1 MPLETPFLPN
11 LSYFDNSSRY
21 NRPSEQQCCI
31 KTVTLWLFTSFER
44 EREMATMTKKSITK
58 IFLHEHTLELNDKM
72 EEYKFKCCVCNQGIS
87 DWHHYRC
94 SMCSKTRIH
103 EYPCS
108 EIPLQIDH
116 HPLHPHHSS
125 FFASSSKFHSNL
137 CDFCGKNC
145 KGAFMYKCIDCPFVL
160 DVKCALLSATATKKI
175 QFRKQQQQQQQ
186 PNHSHPLILC
196 DMVKSFDYTC
206 CCCGLTIDGDCVY
219 VCLQCK
225 GLFHNSCAELPLE
238 IKHPFHSSH
247 PLVLSQPLKNQFFYC
262 GVCHQELHRLNY
274 LCSKCRFVLDVDCA
288 PLKPEQGQIQQF
300 RHPHPLI
307 FCNNKENF
315 PSTCYACDLPLADSI
330 YFCPECPALL
340 HKSCADLPPEIEHLL
355 HPHHT
360 LTLNYCWR
368 TGHTVGPYCNACL
381 GTCHGFFYKCCC
393 CEWYM
398 DVRCACLPKST
409 ILRWSKIHYH
419 PLALI
424 FRTEN
429 VCWRCNICDKY
440 INTPFFRCLL
450 CRFELHVHCISR
462 LPPTL
467 KYHNHVHSLTF
478 TNCPIKDRPDE
489 DANAEFYC
497 DACEKRRDLAQP
509 TYYCKVGCQFVAH
522 PHCVVSEIIQILE
535 EEWWKHEKVEESLAL
550 TLTEFLDSFTKD
562 ENEEVQGLFKA
573 YIWDVRDKS
582 STFPKILG
590 FGDSYAHLDKV
601 STWILRKYVS
611 RVEIAMPWGKW
622 DTTSKVI
629 KDGHFMILENH
640 ISILK
645 ALFSKYT
652 NFNIES
658 RLSTKAT
665 MLFVMTICEAIHSM
679 CNTKVMDITTS
690 LLLTWF
696 NYFAFAQYAGSKI
709 LFVTDHLTKL
719 VRAHFGFQVG
729 HDVLVDLSLA
739 ECNVQIT
746 KQHTGIDSIDISI
759 IEEDEESVDS
769 EELAIIEENK
779 EIVDSEE
786 LTIIEEDEEI
796 LDSEELAIIEDKETH
811 YLWEKVDSM
820 QLTIIKLDEAIK
832 ELGKKKQALL
842 KKRKR
847 WCIRKECLIDALELE
862 GQMAGTRLL

>member
-1 MPLETPFLPN
+1 
-11 LSYFDNSSRY
+11 
-21 NRPSEQQCCI
+21 
-31 KTVTLWLFTSFER
+31 
-44 EREMATMTKKSITK
+44 MATMTKKSITK

-72 EEYKFKCCVCNQGIS
+72 EEYKLKCCVCNQGIS

-125 FFASSSKFHSNL
+125 FFASSSESDSDL
-137 CDFCGKNC
+137 CDFCGETC
-145 KGAFMYKCIDCPFVL
+145 KGAYMYKCIDCPFVL
-160 DVKCALLSATATKKI
+160 DVKCALLTATATKKI
-175 QFRKQQQQQQQ
+175 QFQKQQQK

-247 PLVLSQPLKNQFFYC
+247 PLVLSQPLEHHFFNC
-262 GVCHQELHRLNY
+262 GVCHQKLHRLNY
-274 LCSKCRFVLDVDCA
+274 LCSMCRFVLDVNCA
-288 PLKPEQGQIQQF
+288 RLKPEQ
-300 RHPHPLI
+300 
-307 FCNNKENF
+307 
-315 PSTCYACDLPLADSI
+315 
-330 YFCPECPALL
+330 
-340 HKSCADLPPEIEHLL
+340 
-355 HPHHT
+355 
-360 LTLNYCWR
+360 
-368 TGHTVGPYCNACL
+368 
-381 GTCHGFFYKCCC
+381 
-393 CEWYM
+393 
-398 DVRCACLPKST
+398 
-409 ILRWSKIHYH
+409 
-419 PLALI
+419 
-424 FRTEN
+424 
-429 VCWRCNICDKY
+429 
-440 INTPFFRCLL
+440 
-450 CRFELHVHCISR
+450 
-462 LPPTL
+462 
-467 KYHNHVHSLTF
+467 
-478 TNCPIKDRPDE
+478 DRPDE
-489 DANAEFYC
+489 DDNAEFYC

-509 TYYCKVGCQFVAH
+509 TYYCKDGCQFVAH
-522 PHCVVSEIIQILE
+522 PHCVVSE
-535 EEWWKHEKVEESLAL
+535 ESLVL
-550 TLTEFLDSFTKD
+550 TLKEFLDSFTED
-562 ENEEVQGLFKA
+562 ENKEVQGLFKA
-573 YIWDVRDKS
+573 YIWDVREKS
-582 STFPKILG
+582 GSLPRILG
-590 FGDSYAHLDKV
+590 FGDSYAYLDKV
-601 STWILRKYVS
+601 STWILKKYVS
-611 RVEIAMPWGKW
+611 RVEIAMPWEKW

-629 KDGHFMILENH
+629 KDGHFMILENQ

-645 ALFSKYT
+645 ALFSKYKD
-652 NFNIES
+652 FSIGS

-696 NYFAFAQYAGSKI
+696 NSFAFAQYAGFEI
-709 LFVTDHLTKL
+709 LFVIDHLTKL

-729 HDVLVDLSLA
+729 HDVL
-739 ECNVQIT
+739 IT
-746 KQHTGIDSIDISI
+746 KQHTGIDSKDIAI
-759 IEEDEESVDS
+759 IEEDEESIDS
-769 EELAIIEENK
+769 KELAITEEDK
-779 EIVDSEE
+779 EIVNSEE
-786 LTIIEEDEEI
+786 LTIIEGDEEI
-796 LDSEELAIIEDKETH
+796 LNSEDLAIIEDEETH